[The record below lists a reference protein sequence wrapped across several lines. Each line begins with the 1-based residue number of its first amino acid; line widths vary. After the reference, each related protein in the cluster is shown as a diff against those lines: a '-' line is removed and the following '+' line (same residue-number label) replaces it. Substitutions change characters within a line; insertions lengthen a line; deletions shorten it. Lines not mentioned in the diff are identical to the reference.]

1 MEEAW
6 IFQINISHGG
16 VPKLP
21 VHRAKVTSLGLEG
34 DDHNNKEL
42 HGGPDKAMCLYSL
55 ERIRALQKEGHPIF
69 PGSTG
74 ENLTVTGLDWTQ
86 ITPGTRL
93 HLGSEVHIEITQYT
107 QPCYKLE
114 GFFKEGQILRME
126 QAEHPGWARVYAR
139 VLSAGEIRIGDSI
152 QLER

>member
-1 MEEAW
+1 MEKAW
-6 IFQINISHGG
+6 IFQINISNGG

-21 VHRAKVTSLGLEG
+21 VHRAKIMSLGLEG

-42 HGGPDKAMCLYSL
+42 HGGPDKAVCLYSL
-55 ERIRALQKEGHPIF
+55 ERIKALQAEGHAIF

-74 ENLTVTGLDWTQ
+74 ENITITGLDWPQ

-93 HLGSEVHIEITQYT
+93 RLGPEVLLEITQYT

-114 GFFKEGQILRME
+114 DSFKEGQILRMA
-126 QAEHPGWARVYAR
+126 QDEHPGWARVYGR
-139 VLSAGEIRIGDSI
+139 VLSPGEVLIGDTI